1 MSTERDLGALICL
14 LNPYTDGS
22 EGSMDP
28 HVFITATNGS
38 TPAPASTPTPTPGPV
53 SSAPDMT
60 GVWMEIQSSY
70 PADWEFK
77 GQPHKINTA
86 VRIAY
91 RWPKTVSGVTV
102 WVTDFLLVGFE
113 GSGGGE

>member
-1 MSTERDLGALICL
+1 MSTEQDLGALICM

-28 HVFITATNGS
+28 HVFIAAMPGS
-38 TPAPASTPTPTPGPV
+38 SPTPSAGSAG
-53 SSAPDMT
+53 SSSPDMT
-60 GVWMEIQSSY
+60 GVWTELQTSY

-77 GQPHKINTA
+77 GQAHKINTA

-91 RWPKTVSGVTV
+91 RWPKTVGTTTV
-102 WVTDFLLVGFE
+102 WVTDFLLVGYE
-113 GSGGGE
+113 GSGGAG